1 MKKKKIEFEKNQIE
15 LSKFLDQNK
24 TISTNNAK
32 NQERILTGKYE
43 ISLALLNEISKQYEN
58 SKIKLQ
64 EDTPIFSIIQ
74 PVTVPIDRDKPQRKL
89 IVFIYILIGLT
100 ISFIVFLYKEY
111 KIEILNILNLKKS

>member
-1 MKKKKIEFEKNQIE
+1 EFEKNQIE